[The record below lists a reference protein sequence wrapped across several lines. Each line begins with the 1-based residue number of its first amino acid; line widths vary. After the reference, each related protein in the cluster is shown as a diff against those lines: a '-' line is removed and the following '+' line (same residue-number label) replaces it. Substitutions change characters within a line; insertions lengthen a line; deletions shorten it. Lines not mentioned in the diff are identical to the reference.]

1 MCMHYAICMFSVY
14 LHKYFRIVQL
24 YKLGGDKKV
33 RQWNGCGTVLPI
45 RGGGLAGPNWG
56 LLQISFPYVPYNEA
70 NLK

>member
-1 MCMHYAICMFSVY
+1 MQYACSVFIY
-14 LHKYFRIVQL
+14 INILEL
-24 YKLGGDKKV
+24 YNCTSLEELKV

-56 LLQISFPYVPYNEA
+56 LLQISFPYVPYNVA